1 VVAEVT
7 PDPGGG
13 VRVRIERDEAEL
25 LRHLLTELQVLL
37 EADVPR
43 EDPVVSRIFPDAF
56 EEEEDRRAYR
66 DMVDEDLRAQKLEA
80 MRTVR
85 DTLEGATLSD
95 DQVDAWLVTLTDM
108 RLAIGTRL
116 GVDEETM
123 AAEIDPDDPRNASMA
138 VLHWLG
144 FLQESIVQAASE
156 QEG

>member
-1 VVAEVT
+1 MAEVT
-7 PDPGGG
+7 ADPGGG
-13 VRVRIERDEAEL
+13 VRVRIEGDEAEL
-25 LRHLLTELQVLL
+25 LRRLITELQTLL

-43 EDPVVSRIFPDAF
+43 EDPVVARIFPDAF

-66 DMVDEDLRAQKLEA
+66 DMVDDDLRAQKLGA
-80 MRTVR
+80 MRTVSE
-85 DTLEGATLSD
+85 TLEGATLSD
-95 DQVDAWLVTLTDM
+95 DEVDAWLVTLTDM

-116 GVDEETM
+116 DVDEEQM
-123 AAEIDPDDPRNASMA
+123 AAELDPDDPSTASMA